1 MTYKRIKPK
10 DYTGTGFCRCYIHG
24 KKYYP
29 RILICI
35 HRIHNGVTIAINEKM
50 NKNSWWEKASLPYEL
65 IPELQDIL
73 TEWQKL
79 KPT

>member
-1 MTYKRIKPK
+1 MYKRINPK
-10 DYTGTGFCRCYIHG
+10 DYTGTGFCRCYIKD

-35 HRIHNGVTIAINEKM
+35 HRIHNNDITIAINEKM
-50 NKNSWWEKASLPYEL
+50 NKNSWWVKASLPYEL

-79 KPT
+79 KLT